1 MNNFIYMEYVFI
13 FEAQEKCK
21 NEHFYIGSN

>member
-1 MNNFIYMEYVFI
+1 MNNFIYMEHVFS

-21 NEHFYIGSN
+21 NEHFYIDSN